1 MKNFMIAYI
10 SFFDNE
16 ILMKKVEAENETK
29 AVIKYLTEQYGYDF
43 SEWTDITLDEIQQMC
58 FDCDSMVG
66 VQEI

>member
-1 MKNFMIAYI
+1 MIAFI

-16 ILMKKVEAENETK
+16 ILMKKVEAEDK
-29 AVIKYLTEQYGYDF
+29 VVAVKKYLTEQYGYDF
-43 SEWTDITLDEIQQMC
+43 SDNSDISLDEIQQMC